1 MLHKRLILVFGLVLI
16 ASMVLAACAPRATP
30 TPTPEAT
37 EPPAVVTEE
46 PTPRHGGWLDEIVVS
61 VVGADSAITQLQAG
75 AIDLYGSG
83 LASSDLPA
91 IEAAGL
97 KKSVEIGGTFYEL
110 TFNPYGPIFDG
121 TGKLNPFAS
130 AKVREAVNWLV
141 DRDYINQEV
150 YAGGGLAKFFSIVT
164 NYPDYADLADVARR
178 LEAKYAYNPEKAN
191 EVITAE
197 MTALGATLGADG
209 KWTYNGEP
217 VTLIFLI
224 RTDHDGT
231 RKPVGDYVANQLESI
246 GFTVDRQY
254 KTSSEASVLWVR
266 GNVADGL
273 WHLYTGAWGAT
284 VIDRDMGDNFQFF
297 STAQSA
303 YAFTT
308 LWQAYA
314 CGEEFETLA
323 DDLAFNRF
331 ANLAERREAFARAL
345 EIDTECALR
354 VWLIDGASYAPF
366 NQNVSVT
373 YDIAAGIGNSFL
385 WPYTI
390 RFVDQEGGTLKY
402 GEPDLFVDPWNP
414 IAGSNWSYD
423 GAVQRATQSWGVLYD
438 PHTGLTW
445 PQRIERAEV
454 TVQEGLPV
462 GVTHDWLTLD
472 FAPEIAVPADA
483 LVDWDVEKQ
492 VFITAGEL
500 KPIIA
505 DAVSK
510 QAEYDAKYAENQPL
524 LETKA
529 NDLAKAADFTAFTA
543 DTVTAVVTDLA
554 AYLKDLT
561 GQETDVAAMLSS
573 EDAVAAIDELV
584 AAINSTDPVL
594 TAEEKA
600 QNVAEFALSYVA
612 IADFDAN
619 LAALASRNVDT
630 AQVKSVVYYPAD
642 LFETVKWHDGSPFSV
657 ADIMMGMIMT
667 FDPGKEGS
675 AIFDEAQV
683 STLESFLSVFKGFKI
698 VSTDPLVIE
707 YYSDGF
713 QLDAEINVLTLWPFY
728 PYGEAPWHTIAIGN
742 LAEAAGEL
750 AYSADKAAANEIE
763 WTSFIGGP
771 SLELLAGQL
780 ATAAAESY
788 IPYQATLSQYIT
800 AEEAGTRYAN
810 LAAWYNAHG
819 NFWVGTGPYYLDKA
833 YLTEKVASLKHFA
846 DFPDLADR
854 WARFAEPKIADV
866 EMDGPGQ
873 VSIGSEVTFDVFVT
887 FQGEA
892 YPADEIKEVKYLLYD
907 ATGAVVSVGM
917 ATVVADGQYSVVIP
931 ADVTAKLAAGANKVE
946 VAVIP
951 FTVAIPTFQSFEF
964 VTAP

>member
-1 MLHKRLILVFGLVLI
+1 MLRKHMFLALGLLVI
-16 ASMVLAACAPRATP
+16 ASMVLGACGP
-30 TPTPEAT
+30 TPTPEPTAVATQPPAAT
-37 EPPAVVTEE
+37 EAPTEAPTAAPTVPPT
-46 PTPRHGGWLDEIVVS
+46 TRHGGWLDEIVVS

-97 KKSVEIGGTFYEL
+97 KKSVEIGGTYYEL
-110 TFNPYGPIFDG
+110 TFNPAVFTDA
-121 TGKLNPFAS
+121 TKLNPFS
-130 AKVREAVNWLV
+130 NPKIREAVNWLV
-141 DRDYINQEV
+141 DRGYINQEV
-150 YAGGGLAKFFSIVT
+150 YAGGGLPKFFSIVT
-164 NYPDYADLADVARR
+164 NYPDYAELADVARR
-178 LEAKYAYNPEKAN
+178 LEAKYAYNPTKAD

-197 MTALGATLGADG
+197 MEAMGAVKVDG

-217 VTLIFLI
+217 VTIIFLI

-231 RKPVGDYVANQLESI
+231 RKPVGDYVSNQLESI

-273 WHLYTGAWGAT
+273 WNLYTGAWGAGA
-284 VIDRDMGDNFQFF
+284 IDRDMGDNFQFF

-303 YAFTT
+303 YSFTT

-323 DDLAFNRF
+323 DDLTYNRF

-345 EIDTECALR
+345 EMDTECAER
-354 VWLIDGASYAPF
+354 VWLIDGASYAPY

-373 YDIAAGIGNSFL
+373 YDIAAGIGNGSL

-414 IAGSNWSYD
+414 IAGSNWAFD
-423 GAVQRATQSWGVLYD
+423 GAVQRATQSNGVVYD

-462 GVTHDWLTLD
+462 GVTLDWLTLD

-483 LVDWDVEKQ
+483 LVDWDVENQ
-492 VFITAGEL
+492 VF
-500 KPIIA
+500 
-505 DAVSK
+505 
-510 QAEYDAKYAENQPL
+510 
-524 LETKA
+524 
-529 NDLAKAADFTAFTA
+529 
-543 DTVTAVVTDLA
+543 VTA
-554 AYLKDLT
+554 
-561 GQETDVAAMLSS
+561 
-573 EDAVAAIDELV
+573 
-584 AAINSTDPVL
+584 
-594 TAEEKA
+594 AEKFPEGT
-600 QNVAEFALSYVA
+600 
-612 IADFDAN
+612 
-619 LAALASRNVDT
+619 T

-642 LFETVKWHDGSPFSV
+642 LFDTVKWHDGSSFSV
-657 ADIMMGMIMT
+657 ADIMMAMIMT
-667 FDPGKEGS
+667 FDPAKEGS
-675 AIFDEAQV
+675 AIYDEAQA
-683 STLESFLSVFKGFKI
+683 SNLESFLSVFKGFKI
-698 VSTDPLVIE
+698 ASTNPLVIE
-707 YYSDGF
+707 YYQDGF
-713 QLDAEINVLTLWPFY
+713 QLDAEINISTLWPAY
-728 PYGEAPWHTIAIGN
+728 AYGEAPWHTVALGN
-742 LAEAAGEL
+742 LAEANGEL
-750 AYSADKAAANEIE
+750 AYSADKADASEIE

-771 SLELLAGQL
+771 SLEIMKKYLDQ
-780 ATAAAESY
+780 AASESY
-788 IPYQATLSQYIT
+788 IPYAATLGQYIT
-800 AEEAGTRYAN
+800 AGEAAARYAN
-810 LAAWYNAHG
+810 LAAFYAEHNH
-819 NFWVGTGPYYLDKA
+819 FWVGTGPYVLDEA
-833 YLTEKVASLKHFA
+833 FLTEKIATLVNNA

-854 WARFAEPKIADV
+854 WARFAEPKIAEV
-866 EMDGPGQ
+866 ELDGPGQ
-873 VSIGSEVTFDVFVT
+873 VSIGSEATFDVFVT

-907 ATGAVVSVGM
+907 ATGEVVLTGT
-917 ATVVADGQYSVVIP
+917 ATLVADGQYSVVIP
-931 ADVTAKLAAGANKVE
+931 ADVTTKLEAGANKVE